1 MSGKILKTRVE
12 GGGRRNRGLENR
24 VPTENRSIASG
35 ERKAIFSGI
44 SRWRKRDAS
53 FFFFSTKISLYVS
66 LVENLEIWIFIF
78 LDEFSQ

>member
-53 FFFFSTKISLYVS
+53 FFFFFSTKISLYVS
-66 LVENLEIWIFIF
+66 LVENLDF
-78 LDEFSQ
+78 DFSR